1 MDLRK
6 ELQKDEYWNTVYDR
20 LNSKSFLKEEERNEL
35 WKIVN
40 IYREDLVNDFM
51 SGKIDWG
58 IPDKIAIAKNG
69 SKKKRIV
76 YKYGLD
82 IRFFLGVLYRAVSE
96 LRKSEMSSTCFS
108 YKSGVNTA
116 TAIDYLKDNRNEK
129 YKVGVKVDIHA
140 YFNSVSEERVHELV
154 DKIFKDFGEGPYES
168 IQKLMFDNRVRYKG
182 QVITEWKSL
191 IPGCALGSLF
201 ANECL
206 SDCDREFDKYDCVY
220 ARYSDDI
227 IVLAETKEE
236 LHKYLNIIM
245 GYLNKYNLTMNP
257 DKYTWFEPGDDVEYL
272 GLKLSSDGTID
283 ISDHSKM
290 KIKRQIHR
298 WCRKGRMEIER
309 DGARFDD
316 VARRVI
322 KRLNNKNFKCFI
334 NHDNTFGWC
343 MYAFGKINTIKS
355 LTEIDFY
362 TRDTLRAM
370 KTGKHNK
377 ANVKALSDED
387 FKKLGWVSLVDLY
400 MLYKQDFDYYCEII
414 ELI

>member
-1 MDLRK
+1 MGLRE
-6 ELQKDEYWNTVYDR
+6 ELQKDEYWDTVYDR
-20 LNSKSFLKEEERNEL
+20 LNSKSFLKADERDEL

-51 SGKIDWG
+51 SGNIDWG

-69 SKKKRIV
+69 SSKKRIV

-82 IRFFLGVLYRAVSE
+82 MRFFLGVLYRAVSA

-116 TAIDYLKDNRNEK
+116 TAIEYLKENRNEK

-154 DKIFKDFGEGPYES
+154 DKIFKGFGEGPYES
-168 IQKLMFDNRVRYKG
+168 IQKLMFDNRVKYKG

-206 SDCDREFDKYDCVY
+206 SDCDREFAKYDCVY

-236 LHKYLNIIM
+236 LQKYLDIIM

-283 ISDHSKM
+283 MSDHSKM

-370 KTGKHNK
+370 KTGRHNK
-377 ANVKALSDED
+377 ANVRALSDED